1 MGRVVIAP
9 EPGGPDALVFV
20 QRPTPVPGPGELL
33 VRVRATA
40 VNRADVL
47 QRRGFY
53 PPPPGAPDVLG
64 LELAGEVAGIGPDVT
79 GWSVGDEVCA
89 VVAGGGYAEEA
100 LVPADVA
107 LPLPPGCDAVSAAAV
122 PEVFTTAFDNL
133 VNRGRLRAGEAV
145 LVHGGAGGV
154 GTAAIQLAK
163 RLGCTVYATGGSP
176 EKLAACVDLGADA
189 AIHYQEEDFIERVRQ
204 LTGGRGV
211 DVILD
216 VMGASYLPRNLD
228 ALAPEG
234 RLVVIGLQGGVVG
247 ELNLGLVLMKRLT
260 LLGSTLRARTVEERA
275 PLTAQLLGD
284 VWPGFA
290 DGSLR
295 PVIDRILPLE
305 SVREAHEL
313 MESGVLIGKVVL
325 RVS

>member
-9 EPGGPDALVFV
+9 EPGGPGALAFAE
-20 QRPTPVPGPGELL
+20 RPAPRPAAGELL

-47 QRRGFY
+47 QRRGLY
-53 PPPPGAPDVLG
+53 PPPPGASDVLG
-64 LELAGEVAGIGPDVT
+64 LELAGEVSALGDDVT
-79 GWSVGDEVCA
+79 GWRVGDEVCA
-89 VVAGGGYAEEA
+89 VVPAGGYAEECV
-100 LVPADVA
+100 VPAAVA
-107 LPLPPGCDAVSAAAV
+107 LPLPPGLDAVSAAAV

-133 VNRGRLRAGEAV
+133 VNRGRLAAGETV

-163 RLGCTVYATGGSP
+163 RLGCTVLATAGSE

-189 AIHYQEEDFIERVRQ
+189 AISYHEEEFVTRARE

-211 DVILD
+211 DVVLD
-216 VMGASYLPRNLD
+216 VMGASYLARNLD
-228 ALAPEG
+228 ALAVEG
-234 RLVVIGLQGGVVG
+234 RLVVIGLQGGMAG
-247 ELNLGLVLMKRLT
+247 ELDLGLVLGKRLT
-260 LLGSTLRARTVEERA
+260 VLGSTLRARTVAERA
-275 PLTAQLLGD
+275 PLTRQLIEE

-295 PVIDRILPLE
+295 PVIDRILPLGQ
-305 SVREAHEL
+305 VREAHEL
-313 MESGVLIGKVVL
+313 MEAGALIGKVVL
-325 RVS
+325 RVT

>member
-20 QRPTPVPGPGELL
+20 ERPAPVPGPGELL

-64 LELAGEVAGIGPDVT
+64 LELAGEVIGLGPDVT
-79 GWSVGDEVCA
+79 GWSVGDGVCA

-100 LVPADVA
+100 LVPAAVA
-107 LPLPPGCDAVSAAAV
+107 LPLPAGCDAVSAAAV
-122 PEVFTTAFDNL
+122 PEVFTTAYDNL
-133 VNRGRLRAGEAV
+133 INRGRLRAGEAV

-163 RLGCTVYATGGSP
+163 RLGRTVYATGGSP
-176 EKLAACVDLGADA
+176 EKLAACLDLGADA
-189 AIHYQEEDFIERVRQ
+189 AIHYQEEDFVERVRQ

-228 ALAPEG
+228 TLAPEG

-260 LLGSTLRARTVEERA
+260 VLGSTLRARTVKERA
-275 PLTAQLLGD
+275 PLTAQLVGD

-295 PVIDRILPLE
+295 PIIDRILPLD

-313 MESGVLIGKVVL
+313 MESGALIGKVVL

>member
-9 EPGGPDALVFV
+9 EPGGPEALVFV
-20 QRPTPVPGPGELL
+20 DRPAPQPGPGDLL

-53 PPPPGAPDVLG
+53 PPPNGATDVLG
-64 LELAGEVAGIGPDVT
+64 LELAGEVTAVGAGVA
-79 GWSVGDEVCA
+79 GWSPGDTVCA
-89 VVAGGGYAEEA
+89 VVAGGGYGEEA
-100 LVPADVA
+100 LVPAAVA
-107 LPLPPGCDAVSAAAV
+107 LPLPPGMDTVSAAAV

-133 VNRGRLRAGEAV
+133 VNRGRLRAGETL

-163 RLGCTVYATGGSP
+163 RLGCTVYATAGSA
-176 EKLAACVDLGADA
+176 EKLSACVDLGADA
-189 AIHYQEEDFIERVRQ
+189 AIHYREEDFVERVRR

-211 DVILD
+211 DVVLD
-216 VMGASYLPRNLD
+216 VMGASYLPRNVD
-228 ALAPEG
+228 ALAVEG
-234 RLVVIGLQGGVVG
+234 RLVVIGLQGGLMG
-247 ELNLGLVLMKRLT
+247 ELNLGLVLAKRLT
-260 LLGSTLRARTVEERA
+260 VLGSTLRARSVEQRA
-275 PLTAQLLGD
+275 PLTPQLVQE

-295 PVIDRILPLE
+295 PVIDRILPLD

-313 MESGVLIGKVVL
+313 MEAGALIGKVVL

>member
-9 EPGGPDALVFV
+9 EPGGAEALVFV
-20 QRPTPVPGPGELL
+20 DRPAPRPGPGELL

-53 PPPPGAPDVLG
+53 PPPPGATDVLG
-64 LELAGEVAGIGPDVT
+64 LELAGEVTGVGDGVA
-79 GWSVGDEVCA
+79 GWSPGDEVCA
-89 VVAGGGYAEEA
+89 VVPSGGYAEEA
-100 LVPADVA
+100 LVPAAVA
-107 LPLPPGCDAVSAAAV
+107 LPLPPGTDAVSAAAV

-133 VNRGRLRAGEAV
+133 VNRGRLRAGEV
-145 LVHGGAGGV
+145 LLVHGGAGGV

-163 RLGCTVYATGGSP
+163 RLGCTVYATAGSP
-176 EKLAACVDLGADA
+176 DKLAACVDLGADA
-189 AIHYQEEDFIERVRQ
+189 AIHYREEDFVERVRQ
-204 LTGGRGV
+204 LTGGRGA

-216 VMGASYLPRNLD
+216 VMGASYLPRNVD
-228 ALAPEG
+228 ALAMEG
-234 RLVVIGLQGGVVG
+234 RLVVIGLQGGLMG
-247 ELNLGLVLMKRLT
+247 ELNLGLVLAKRLT
-260 LLGSTLRARTVEERA
+260 VLGSTLRARSVEERA
-275 PLTAQLLGD
+275 PLTAQLVQE

-295 PVIDRILPLE
+295 PVIDRILPLD

-313 MESGVLIGKVVL
+313 MEAGALIGKVVL